1 MKLSGVYLSDRPKM
15 KHSRPYIL
23 RICSSTSDLKT
34 NFQGA
39 ILDLQF
45 GQEGEHIFTA
55 SSDNTVGMF
64 DYATGTRLKRM
75 KGHHGIVNA
84 VHAARRGDPLICSA
98 SDDATIK
105 IWDSRRRKMSD
116 HIFCQKVTLIYQNTV
131 IYLNSPTKSSIQY

>member
-1 MKLSGVYLSDRPKM
+1 MK
-15 KHSRPYIL
+15 IL
-23 RICSSTSDLKT
+23 ELKVKFE
-34 NFQGA
+34 FQGA

-105 IWDSRRRKMSD
+105 IWDSRRRKMSEY
-116 HIFCQKVTLIYQNTV
+116 IFFL
-131 IYLNSPTKSSIQY
+131 SKSNPDLPKYRDISK

>member
-1 MKLSGVYLSDRPKM
+1 MNHIILVK
-15 KHSRPYIL
+15 PYDSFGDMTQTVKFTGYVLI
-23 RICSSTSDLKT
+23 K
-34 NFQGA
+34 GA
-39 ILDLQF
+39 ILDLHF

-105 IWDSRRRKMSD
+105 IWDSRRRNRS
-116 HIFCQKVTLIYQNTV
+116 
-131 IYLNSPTKSSIQY
+131 

>member
-1 MKLSGVYLSDRPKM
+1 M
-15 KHSRPYIL
+15 
-23 RICSSTSDLKT
+23 
-34 NFQGA
+34 
-39 ILDLQF
+39 DLQF

-116 HIFCQKVTLIYQNTV
+116 FVKNVGFCRKVTLINSNTV
-131 IYLNSPTKSSIQY
+131 IYLNSPIKSSIQY

>member
-15 KHSRPYIL
+15 RHS
-23 RICSSTSDLKT
+23 
-34 NFQGA
+34 FQGA

-105 IWDSRRRKMSD
+105 IWDSRRRKTSD
-116 HIFCQKVTLIYQNTV
+116 FVKNV
-131 IYLNSPTKSSIQY
+131 

>member
-1 MKLSGVYLSDRPKM
+1 MKLSGVYVSDRPKM
-15 KHSRPYIL
+15 RYSCPYIL
-23 RICSSTSDLKT
+23 RVCSPTSDLKT
-34 NFQGA
+34 DFQGA

-116 HIFCQKVTLIYQNTV
+116 FVKNV
-131 IYLNSPTKSSIQY
+131 

>member
-1 MKLSGVYLSDRPKM
+1 MNLSGFYLSDRPKM
-15 KHSRPYIL
+15 RHSCQYFL
-23 RICSSTSDLKT
+23 RICSPTSDLKT

-105 IWDSRRRKMSD
+105 IWDSRRRKTSD
-116 HIFCQKVTLIYQNTV
+116 FVKNV
-131 IYLNSPTKSSIQY
+131 

>member
-1 MKLSGVYLSDRPKM
+1 MFGECLNYHQISHAHKVYFRSFYRLSD
-15 KHSRPYIL
+15 L
-23 RICSSTSDLKT
+23 

-105 IWDSRRRKMSD
+105 IWDSRRRDMSEYT
-116 HIFCQKVTLIYQNTV
+116 IVF
-131 IYLNSPTKSSIQY
+131 SIIDKK

>member
-1 MKLSGVYLSDRPKM
+1 MKLSGDYLSDRPKM

-116 HIFCQKVTLIYQNTV
+116 FVKNV
-131 IYLNSPTKSSIQY
+131 

>member
-1 MKLSGVYLSDRPKM
+1 M
-15 KHSRPYIL
+15 
-23 RICSSTSDLKT
+23 

-105 IWDSRRRKMSD
+105 IWDSRRRDMSEYT
-116 HIFCQKVTLIYQNTV
+116 IVFPLSI
-131 IYLNSPTKSSIQY
+131 KSNPGLLKDRDISK

>member
-1 MKLSGVYLSDRPKM
+1 M
-15 KHSRPYIL
+15 
-23 RICSSTSDLKT
+23 
-34 NFQGA
+34 
-39 ILDLQF
+39 DLQF

-116 HIFCQKVTLIYQNTV
+116 KVTLLKYRDIYHGIPV
-131 IYLNSPTKSSIQY
+131 IYVVYLNRSTKSSFQY